1 MINSMMIMLK
11 RALFFI
17 IFYYVQKYSV
27 FITFIN
33 KKKKVQKYRDTKSYE
48 FCCQVYNIYSGKKC

>member
-33 KKKKVQKYRDTKSYE
+33 KKKSTKI
-48 FCCQVYNIYSGKKC
+48 QGH